1 MHKIMPFKFR
11 WREILEYFTYLN
23 LFILFVVWALPHTIA
38 LRNITLILGLLTAL
52 NWAIIARPRLDWMGC
67 SPIIFLLLIPIW
79 DLYHWYFLSE
89 LKDLQWKEISGTMV
103 RCIFAAIF
111 GGIAGL
117 MLLKSPRKIIIIITA
132 FTVLPVSTLFMYG
145 YYGDIQEEYYGL
157 YKGKFSEVYF
167 VLHMVLGGFGLIS
180 SAIYPGVM
188 KHKYALLF
196 LGALLI
202 AIGAGDFFIAHALN
216 GFIVILIALLALI
229 VFIGFYL
236 ASNQNS
242 PMLLNWHS
250 RFHLSLLVMICLL
263 LASVYLYWSY
273 DKIGDGKFFNLVGD
287 VKVAMRG
294 NDNLHWT
301 QDGQNLIPLD
311 SDGRPIKASTYQRVT
326 WFYMGL
332 ELLKQNPLGCG
343 ITHQGFGHLMRTK
356 DPNFPA
362 TITHSGWLD
371 FSLGAGIPG
380 LFLFWMAIIAA
391 VFNMNNGLRGIEKLR
406 AIGFEKNY
414 LALQQVKLNIGI
426 WVILGI
432 FFYWIIG
439 EVSEREYI
447 EYYFF
452 IISLFGLGARTC
464 RFENS

>member
-1 MHKIMPFKFR
+1 MHKIMPFKFS
-11 WREILEYFTYLN
+11 WREILEHLTYLN
-23 LFILFVVWALPHTIA
+23 VFILLVVWALPHTIA
-38 LRNITLILGLLTAL
+38 LRNITLILGLVTAL
-52 NWAIIARPRLDWMGC
+52 SWAIIARPRLSWMGC
-67 SPIIFLLLIPIW
+67 SQAIFLLLIPIW

-103 RCIFAAIF
+103 RCIFATML
-111 GGIAGL
+111 GSIAGM
-117 MLLKSPRKIIIIITA
+117 MLLKSPRKIIIIMMSFA
-132 FTVLPVSTLFMYG
+132 VLPVGTLFMYG
-145 YYGDIQEEYYGL
+145 YYGTTQQEYYGL
-157 YKGKFSEVYF
+157 YKGKFAEVYF
-167 VLHMVLGGFGLIS
+167 VLHMLLGGFGLIS
-180 SAIYPGVM
+180 SAVYPSFM

-196 LGALLI
+196 LGSLLI
-202 AIGAGDFFIAHALN
+202 TIGAADFYIAHALN
-216 GFIVILIALLALI
+216 GFLVILMSLLALV

-236 ASNQNS
+236 ASNRNS

-250 RFHLSLLVMICLL
+250 RFHLSLLVVICLL
-263 LASVYLYWSY
+263 SSSVYLYWTH
-273 DKIGDGKFFNLVGD
+273 DKIGEGKFFNLVGD
-287 VKVAMRG
+287 VKVAMKG
-294 NDNLHWT
+294 NDNLQWT
-301 QDGQNLIPLD
+301 QDGQNLIPID
-311 SDGRPIKASTYQRVT
+311 SEGRPIKTSTYQRIT

-332 ELLKQNPLGCG
+332 ELLKQNPQGCG
-343 ITHQGFGHLMRTK
+343 ITHQGFGYLMRTQ

-406 AIGFEKNY
+406 VSSFDKNY
-414 LALQQVKLNIGI
+414 LALQRIKLNIGI
-426 WVILGI
+426 WLILGI

-452 IISLFGLGARTC
+452 IISLFGLGYRKC
-464 RFENS
+464 HLENG